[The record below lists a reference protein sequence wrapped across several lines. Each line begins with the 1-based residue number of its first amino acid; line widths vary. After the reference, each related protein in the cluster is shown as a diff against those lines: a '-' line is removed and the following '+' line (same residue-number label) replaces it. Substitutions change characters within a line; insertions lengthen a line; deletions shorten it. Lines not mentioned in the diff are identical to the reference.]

1 MTVEQAKRWLP
12 LPLYVLRELLIGL
25 GALGSRVLNALLFR
39 GSMHQSI
46 SARSYI
52 EGSDTRDSPANPVWT
67 KRRDRIDGW
76 LGPVERVLVPLFGG
90 VVSPLPHCHAAWVD
104 EVERAEKTLRR
115 NQALP
120 MNGRTSARPQ
130 GEADGRC

>member
-1 MTVEQAKRWLP
+1 MTVEQARRWLP

-52 EGSDTRDSPANPVWT
+52 EGTDTEGSPANPVWT
-67 KRRDRIDGW
+67 RRRDRIDRW
-76 LGPVERVLVPLFGG
+76 LGPAEQAIAKLVG
-90 VVSPLPHCHAAWVD
+90 VTISPLPHCHAAWVD

-120 MNGRTSARPQ
+120 NGRTSARPQ
-130 GEADGRC
+130 GEADGR

>member
-46 SARSYI
+46 SARAYI
-52 EGSDTRDSPANPVWT
+52 EGTDTSDSPADPVWT
-67 KRRDRIDGW
+67 RRRDRIDRW
-76 LGPVERVLVPLFGG
+76 LGPVERGIASLVGAE
-90 VVSPLPHCHAAWVD
+90 VSPLPHCHAAWVD

-120 MNGRTSARPQ
+120 MNGRTSAGSQ
-130 GEADGRC
+130 GEADGR